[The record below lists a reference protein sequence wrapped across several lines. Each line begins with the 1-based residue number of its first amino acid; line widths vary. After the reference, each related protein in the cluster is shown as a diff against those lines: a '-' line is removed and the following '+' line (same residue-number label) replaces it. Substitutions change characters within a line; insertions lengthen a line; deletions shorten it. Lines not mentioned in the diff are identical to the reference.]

1 LRDASLLLEPPVR
14 LRERAAVGLPRGS
27 RVTAVLSSDTR
38 ETATALER
46 LVEALLARAELLAE
60 AAVQGFQEMFPS
72 YARHERTALMPV
84 VLRNTISLLE
94 SIRDPEHD
102 TAADLAFYRESGEER
117 ARMGITSDEML
128 HAWRIG
134 MKVTREQAYVTAAE
148 LGIGHDV
155 VLQFVEALLRSG
167 DVGML
172 ESASAH
178 RQTELELARHEEH
191 HRANLVRGILFGT
204 LAPAAIRVQAATY
217 GLDTGGTYCAIRARP
232 TPQTSVRALE
242 YQLGVADGAGPRRGL
257 AALLDGDLAGFVL
270 FPMRGT
276 VGVPLGFGPPASL
289 DGLENSFRLAAR
301 ALEVATAAQVTGPV
315 AIDQLGLLP
324 AVIADRDV
332 GDEILRRIIDPV
344 LAHGKPA
351 VTLLE
356 TVGRY
361 LENDLRLELT
371 AEQMFLHVNTV
382 RYRLRRF
389 EELTGTNLRHVDD
402 LVQVWWAFRRRS
414 IRPTEGS

>member
-1 LRDASLLLEPPVR
+1 M
-14 LRERAAVGLPRGS
+14 
-27 RVTAVLSSDTR
+27 TAVLSSDTR
-38 ETATALER
+38 EAATELKR
-46 LVEALLARAELLAE
+46 LVDALLARANFLAE
-60 AAVQGFQEMFPS
+60 RAVEGFREMFPS
-72 YARHERTALMPV
+72 YARHEHAALIPV
-84 VLRNTISLLE
+84 VLRNTTSLLE
-94 SIRDPEHD
+94 SIRNPDHD
-102 TAADLAFYRESGEER
+102 TAADLAFYRESGEQR

-134 MKVTREQAYVTAAE
+134 MKVTREQAYATAAE
-148 LGIGHDV
+148 LGIGNDV

-178 RQTELELARHEEH
+178 RHTELELARHEEH
-191 HRANLVRGILFGT
+191 HRANLVRGVLFGT
-204 LAPAAIRVQAATY
+204 LAPAAIRVQAGTY
-217 GLDTGGTYCAIRARP
+217 GLETGGEYCAIRARP
-232 TPQTSVRALE
+232 TPEISVRALE

-270 FPMRGT
+270 SPLRGS
-276 VGVPLGFGPPASL
+276 VEVPLGLGPPASL
-289 DGLENSFRLAAR
+289 DGLENSFRLATR
-301 ALEVATAAQVTGPV
+301 ALEVATAAGLTGPV

-332 GDEILRRIIDPV
+332 GDEILRRIIDRV

-351 VTLLE
+351 ATLLE
-356 TVGRY
+356 TVARY

-389 EELTGTNLRHVDD
+389 EELSGTNLRHVDD
-402 LVQVWWAFRRRS
+402 LVQVWWAFQRRS
-414 IRPTEGS
+414 IRPTERP

>member
-1 LRDASLLLEPPVR
+1 MASSE
-14 LRERAAVGLPRGS
+14 
-27 RVTAVLSSDTR
+27 TR
-38 ETATALER
+38 EAATALQH
-46 LVEALLARAELLAE
+46 LVDALLARADFLAE
-60 AAVQGFQEMFPS
+60 RAVEGFQGMFPS
-72 YARHERTALMPV
+72 YARHDPATLTPV

-94 SIRDPEHD
+94 SIRDPDRRTEAELD
-102 TAADLAFYRESGEER
+102 FYRESGEQR

-134 MKVTREQAYVTAAE
+134 MKVTREEAYATAVE
-148 LGIGHDV
+148 LGVGDDV
-155 VLQFVEALLRSG
+155 VLQFVEALLHWG

-172 ESASAH
+172 ESAAAH
-178 RQTELELARHEEH
+178 RRTELELARHEEH

-217 GLDTGGTYCAIRARP
+217 GLENAATYCAIRARP
-232 TPQTSVRALE
+232 TPEISVRALE

-257 AALLDGDLAGFVL
+257 AALLDGDLAGFVQY
-270 FPMRGT
+270 PVRGT
-276 VGVPLGFGPPASL
+276 VTVALGLGPPATL
-289 DGLENSFRLAAR
+289 DGLENSFRLATR
-301 ALEVATAAQVTGPV
+301 ALEVATA
-315 AIDQLGLLP
+315 IDLPGAVGIEELGLLP

-332 GDEILRRIIDPV
+332 GEEIRRRIVEPV
-344 LAHGKPA
+344 LAHGKPGI
-351 VTLLE
+351 TLLD
-356 TVGRY
+356 TVARY

-402 LVQVWWAFRRRS
+402 LVQVWWAFRRRA
-414 IRPTEGS
+414 IRRAEDS

>member
-1 LRDASLLLEPPVR
+1 M
-14 LRERAAVGLPRGS
+14 
-27 RVTAVLSSDTR
+27 LSSDTR
-38 ETATALER
+38 GAATALER
-46 LVEALLARAELLAE
+46 LVDALLAQADLLAE
-60 AAVQGFQEMFPS
+60 RAVDGFQEMFPS
-72 YARHERTALMPV
+72 YARHERATLVPI

-94 SIRDPEHD
+94 SIRNPDHD
-102 TAADLAFYRESGEER
+102 TAADLAFFRESGEQR

-134 MKVTREQAYVTAAE
+134 MKVTREQAYATATR
-148 LGIGHDV
+148 LGIGDDV

-178 RQTELELARHEEH
+178 RETELELARHEEH

-217 GLDTGGTYCAIRARP
+217 GLDAGGTYCAIRARP
-232 TPQTSVRALE
+232 TPEVSVRALE

-257 AALLDGDLAGFVL
+257 AALLDGDVAGFVL
-270 FPMRGT
+270 FPLRGS
-276 VGVPLGFGPPASL
+276 VSVPLGLGPPATL
-289 DGLENSFRLAAR
+289 DGLENSFRLATR
-301 ALEVATAAQVTGPV
+301 ALEVASAAELSGPV
-315 AIDQLGLLP
+315 AIEQLGLLP

-344 LAHGKPA
+344 IAQGKPA

-356 TVGRY
+356 TVARY

-389 EELTGTNLRHVDD
+389 EELTGTNLRHIDD

-414 IRPTEGS
+414 IRPTEGP